1 VKRDATDYIVLVKQ
15 VPDISNI
22 PSNAWNL
29 EKGTLIRG
37 MLDNVLNPLDLQA
50 LTFAYRMLGSHDR
63 SRIICLTM
71 GPPQA
76 REVLVDCI
84 ARGADGAV
92 LLTDRA
98 FAGAD
103 TVATSYALAQA
114 IRRIERDILKS
125 RDYIVVTGMQSV
137 DGDTAQVPPQIAE
150 ELGIEHIAY
159 AQSFQWEGDQLLVKR
174 IGPNGMETITPKE
187 CPLLI
192 TTPVW
197 SEPLYRTFHRSRSA
211 LSQTLHEWTA
221 QAIEAES
228 DRIGAKGSR
237 TQVYRIFSP
246 SEARDHECQ
255 YPGTMDELADLVEK
269 SYRSGPAVGTEKT
282 EETYTIDG
290 KTPTYRG
297 EVWVYVEL
305 EDGQIKPVSLELL
318 SEATK
323 LAACLN
329 EKVGAVLL
337 GSGVEGLCKDLIA
350 SGADKVY
357 VADHPLLKTFLP
369 IPYKIAAVEL
379 VDKYRP
385 QIMIFGATPLGRELA
400 PRIAYRACAGLTAD
414 CTRLE
419 IGDHKKGDLSLTAI
433 LKQTRPAL
441 GGNIMA
447 TIMTK
452 ESQTQMATVR
462 PGVMKL
468 RPPDSHRTGE
478 IIRHTPKLKNDDLK
492 TALIGVEEF
501 SHKSLLPE
509 AEIIVS
515 GGRGLGSRANFDRY
529 IEPLAAAFHQ
539 LLNGHTE
546 VGATRMAVEEG
557 FRDHSHQVGQTGQTV
572 HPKLYVAVAISGAVQ
587 HVSGMQNSQIILA
600 INKDPHARIFSHAH
614 FGVVGDLESEVPKLI
629 EAIERRVAKPS
640 ALAASGKGA

>member
-1 VKRDATDYIVLVKQ
+1 MGSFVDVKRDATDYIVLVKQ

-63 SRIICLTM
+63 SRIVCLSM

-76 REVLVDCI
+76 REVLVDCL
-84 ARGADGAV
+84 ARGADSAV

-125 RDYIVVTGMQSV
+125 RGYIVVTGMQSV

-150 ELGIEHIAY
+150 ELQIEHIAY
-159 AQSFQWEGDQLLVKR
+159 AQSFHWEGDQLLVTR
-174 IGPNGMETITPKE
+174 IGPQGMETITPKE

-197 SEPLYRTFHRSRSA
+197 SEPLYRSFHRSRSA
-211 LSQTLHEWTA
+211 ISQTLHEWSA
-221 QAIEAES
+221 QAVEAEPN
-228 DRIGAKGSR
+228 RIGAKGSR

-246 SEARDHECQ
+246 SEARDHDCH
-255 YPGTMDELADLVEK
+255 YAKTMDELAELVERDYK
-269 SYRSGPAVGTEKT
+269 TGPAQGTEKT
-282 EETYTIDG
+282 EETYSLDG

-305 EDGQIKPVSLELL
+305 ENGQVKPVSLELL
-318 SEATK
+318 SEASK
-323 LAACLN
+323 LAACLK

-337 GSGVEGLCKDLIA
+337 GSGVESLAKELIA
-350 SGADKVY
+350 AGADKVY

-369 IPYKIAAVEL
+369 MPYKMAVVEL
-379 VDKYRP
+379 VEKYRP

-400 PRIAYRACAGLTAD
+400 PRIAYRTESGLTAD
-414 CTRLE
+414 CTKLE
-419 IGDHKKGDLSLTAI
+419 VGDYQKGELNLVAI

-462 PGVMKL
+462 PGVMKCL
-468 RPPDSHRTGE
+468 PADNGRTGE
-478 IIRHTPKLKNDDLK
+478 VIRHKPKLNEKDLK
-492 TALIGVEEF
+492 TAVVRVEEF
-501 SHKSLLPE
+501 SHKTRLAD
-509 AEIIVS
+509 AEIIVA
-515 GGRGLGSRANFDRY
+515 GGRGLGSKANFDRH
-529 IEPLAAAFHQ
+529 IEPLAAAFNEFLH
-539 LLNGHTE
+539 GHTE
-546 VGATRMAVEEG
+546 VGASRMAVEEG
-557 FRDHSHQVGQTGQTV
+557 FSDHGHQVGQTGQTV

-587 HVSGMQNSQIILA
+587 HISGMQNSGIIVA
-600 INKDPHARIFSHAH
+600 INKDPHARIFTHAH
-614 FGVVGDLESEVPKLI
+614 YGVVGDLETEVPKLI
-629 EAIERRVAKPS
+629 EAIGRRTAKP
-640 ALAASGKGA
+640 